1 MRYFFLIVFCFVN
14 SLIGYSQTDS
24 LPIIGVQKFTS
35 ETESK
40 FSGAITKKVI
50 EILTQSQ
57 RFQVLDRVS
66 YDKVKQELEL
76 QKSEAFIDTKKRAEQ
91 GVALAAQFLVTGNII
106 KMNVYAMKN
115 PDGTVNG
122 YKASVSFQ
130 MQVNDVAKGS
140 STKAES
146 FQSSVSPLML
156 SPESAVNE
164 AVKSLDENLRN
175 WVISNFPVTVK
186 VIKIL
191 STKKEEATT
200 ILIAGGKTFG
210 LKEGDKL
217 TIQKIEMLEGL
228 PYPTEIGQIKI
239 IKLAGENFAECS
251 VSKGGSE
258 VLARFNAAEKLTC
271 TLIK

>member
-1 MRYFFLIVFCFVN
+1 MRRLIVLLFFFAN
-14 SLIGYSQTDS
+14 SQLGYSQIDS
-24 LPIIGVQKFTS
+24 LPVIGVSKFTA

-40 FSGAITKKVI
+40 FSSAITKKVV

-57 RFQVLDRVS
+57 RFQVVDRVS
-66 YDKVKQELEL
+66 YEKVKQELEL

-115 PDGTVNG
+115 PDGSVNG

-156 SPESAVNE
+156 SPESAVTE
-164 AVKSLDENLRN
+164 AVKSLDEKLRE
-175 WVISNFPVTVK
+175 WVINNFPVTVK
-186 VIKIL
+186 VLKVL
-191 STKKEEATT
+191 ATKKNEASV
-200 ILIAGGKTFG
+200 ILIAGGKTYG
-210 LKEGDKL
+210 LNEGDKL
-217 TIQKIEMLEGL
+217 VVQKIEMLEGN

-239 IKLAGENFAECS
+239 VKLAGENFAECS
-251 VSKGGSE
+251 VLKGGSE
-258 VLARFNAAEKLTC
+258 ILARFNAAEKLSC
-271 TLIK
+271 TLIR

>member
-1 MRYFFLIVFCFVN
+1 VC
-14 SLIGYSQTDS
+14 SLSGYSQTDS
-24 LPIIGVQKFTS
+24 LPIIGVSKFTS

-40 FSGAITKKVI
+40 FSGAVTKKVV

-57 RFQVLDRVS
+57 RFQVLDRTS
-66 YDKVKQELEL
+66 YDKVKEELEL
-76 QKSEAFIDTKKRAEQ
+76 QKSEAFIDSKNRADQ
-91 GVALAAQFLVTGNII
+91 GVALAAKYLVTGNIV

-115 PDGTVNG
+115 PDGSVNG
-122 YKASVSFQ
+122 YKSSVSFQ
-130 MQVNDVAKGS
+130 MQVSDVAKGN

-164 AVKSLDENLRN
+164 AVKSLDEKLRE
-175 WVISNFPVTVK
+175 WVINNFPVSVK
-186 VIKIL
+186 LLKLLTIK
-191 STKKEEATT
+191 KDEASSV
-200 ILIAGGKTFG
+200 LIAGGKTFG

-217 TIQKIEMLEGL
+217 TIQKIEMLDGM

-251 VSKGGSE
+251 VSKGGAE
-258 VLARFNAAEKLTC
+258 ILLRFNAAEKLTC

>member
-1 MRYFFLIVFCFVN
+1 MSYLFILVFCFVN

-24 LPIIGVQKFTS
+24 LPVIGVSKFTS

-40 FSGAITKKVI
+40 FSGAVTKKVI

-57 RFQVLDRVS
+57 RFQVVDRVS
-66 YDKVKQELEL
+66 YDKVKEELEL

-115 PDGTVNG
+115 PDGSVNG

-164 AVKSLDENLRN
+164 AVKSLDEKLRD
-175 WVISNFPVTVK
+175 WVINNFPVTVK
-186 VIKIL
+186 VLKIL
-191 STKKEEATT
+191 TTKKDEASI
-200 ILIAGGKTFG
+200 ILIAGGKTYG

-217 TIQKIEMLEGL
+217 TIQKIEMLEGN

-258 VLARFNAAEKLTC
+258 ILARFNAAEKITC